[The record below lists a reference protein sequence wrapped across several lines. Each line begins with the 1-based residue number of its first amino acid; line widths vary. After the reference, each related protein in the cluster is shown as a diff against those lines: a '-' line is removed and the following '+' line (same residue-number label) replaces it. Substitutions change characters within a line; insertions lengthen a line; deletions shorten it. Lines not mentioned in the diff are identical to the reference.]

1 METNYLK
8 SDDSA
13 LYSGM
18 TQTEIVSSLMRK
30 VYLWM
35 ALALTVTG
43 ITAFG
48 VAGSSAVVLRFL
60 FQPIVYFSITGIQLL
75 LVFGITKMT
84 GGMGAVFGKSKKDSK
99 AEMSITLATIL
110 FIVYSILNGV
120 VFSVLL
126 LVYTMESITS
136 VFLITAAT
144 FGLMATW
151 GYMTEKDL
159 SSIGSYL
166 IFALLGIVIAT
177 VVNLF
182 LDSSTLHMI
191 ISYVGV
197 LVFVGLTAYDT
208 SQIKKALNTVEN
220 PEVEGQKVAL
230 MGALSLYLDFVNL
243 FIYIL
248 SILGRRK

>member
-48 VAGSSAVVLRFL
+48 VAGSSAVVLSFL
-60 FQPIVYFSITGIQLL
+60 FQPIVYLSITGIQLL

-84 GGMGAVFGKSKKDSK
+84 GGMGAVFGKSHKGS
-99 AEMSITLATIL
+99 EMSITLATIL

-208 SQIKKALNTVEN
+208 SQIKKALKTVEN

>member
-8 SDDSA
+8 SEDSA

-18 TQTEIVSSLMRK
+18 TQTEMVSSLMRK

-43 ITAFG
+43 VTAFG
-48 VAGSSAVVLRFL
+48 VAGSSAVVLSFL

-84 GGMGAVFGKSKKDSK
+84 GGMGAVFGKSQKGS
-99 AEMSITLATIL
+99 EMSITLATIL
-110 FIVYSILNGV
+110 FIVYSFLNGV

>member
-35 ALALTVTG
+35 VLALAVTG

-48 VAGSSAVVLRFL
+48 VAGSSEAVLRFL

-84 GGMGAVFGKSKKDSK
+84 GGMGAVFGKSQKGS
-99 AEMSITLATIL
+99 EMSITLATIL

-166 IFALLGIVIAT
+166 VFALLGIVIAT

>member
-48 VAGSSAVVLRFL
+48 VAGSSAVVLSFL
-60 FQPIVYFSITGIQLL
+60 FQPIVYLSITGIQLL

-84 GGMGAVFGKSKKDSK
+84 GGMGAVFGKSQKGS
-99 AEMSITLATIL
+99 EMSITLATIL

>member
-18 TQTEIVSSLMRK
+18 TQTEMVSMMRK

-48 VAGSSAVVLRFL
+48 VAGSSAVVLSFL
-60 FQPIVYFSITGIQLL
+60 FQPIVYLSITGIQLL

-84 GGMGAVFGKSKKDSK
+84 GGMGAVFGKSQKGS
-99 AEMSITLATIL
+99 EMSITLATIL

-208 SQIKKALNTVEN
+208 SQIKKALKTVEN

>member
-8 SDDSA
+8 TENSV
-13 LYSGM
+13 LYNGM

-48 VAGSSAVVLRFL
+48 VAGSSEAVLRFL

-84 GGMGAVFGKSKKDSK
+84 GGMGAVFGKSQKGS
-99 AEMSITLATIL
+99 EMSITLATIL

>member
-48 VAGSSAVVLRFL
+48 VAGSSAVVLSFL
-60 FQPIVYFSITGIQLL
+60 FQPIVYLSITGIQLL

-84 GGMGAVFGKSKKDSK
+84 GGMGAVFGKSQKGS
-99 AEMSITLATIL
+99 EMSITLATIL

-208 SQIKKALNTVEN
+208 SQIKKALKTVEN

>member
-1 METNYLK
+1 MEKNYLK

-18 TQTEIVSSLMRK
+18 TQTEMVSSLMRK

-43 ITAFG
+43 VTAFG
-48 VAGSSAVVLRFL
+48 VAGSSEAVLRFL

-84 GGMGAVFGKSKKDSK
+84 GGMGAVFGKSQKGS
-99 AEMSITLATIL
+99 EMSITLATIL

-208 SQIKKALNTVEN
+208 SQIKKALKTVEN

-248 SILGRRK
+248 SILCRRK

>member
-8 SDDSA
+8 TENSV
-13 LYSGM
+13 LYNGM

-43 ITAFG
+43 VTAFG
-48 VAGSSAVVLRFL
+48 VAGSSAVVLSFL

-75 LVFGITKMT
+75 LVFGITKMM
-84 GGMGAVFGKSKKDSK
+84 GGKGAVFGKSQKGL
-99 AEMSITLATIL
+99 EMSITLATIL

>member
-48 VAGSSAVVLRFL
+48 VAGSSEAVLRFL

-84 GGMGAVFGKSKKDSK
+84 GGMGAVFGKSQKGS
-99 AEMSITLATIL
+99 EMSITLATIL

>member
-18 TQTEIVSSLMRK
+18 TQTEMVSSMMRK

-48 VAGSSAVVLRFL
+48 VAGSSAVVLSFL
-60 FQPIVYFSITGIQLL
+60 FQPIVYLSITGIQLL

-84 GGMGAVFGKSKKDSK
+84 GGMGAVFGKSQKGS
-99 AEMSITLATIL
+99 EMSITLATIL

>member
-18 TQTEIVSSLMRK
+18 TQTEMVSSMMRK

-48 VAGSSAVVLRFL
+48 VAGSSAVVLSFL
-60 FQPIVYFSITGIQLL
+60 FQPIVYLSITGIQLL

-84 GGMGAVFGKSKKDSK
+84 GGMGAVFGKSQKGS
-99 AEMSITLATIL
+99 EMSITLATIL

-208 SQIKKALNTVEN
+208 SQIKKALKTVEN

>member
-18 TQTEIVSSLMRK
+18 TQTEMVSSLMRK

-43 ITAFG
+43 VTAFG
-48 VAGSSAVVLRFL
+48 VAGSSAVVLSFL

-84 GGMGAVFGKSKKDSK
+84 GGMGAVFGKSQKGS
-99 AEMSITLATIL
+99 EMSITLATIL
-110 FIVYSILNGV
+110 FIVYSFLNGV

-144 FGLMATW
+144 FGVMATW

>member
-18 TQTEIVSSLMRK
+18 TQTEMVSSMMRK

-48 VAGSSAVVLRFL
+48 VAGSSAVVLSFL
-60 FQPIVYFSITGIQLL
+60 FQPIVYLSITGIQLL

-84 GGMGAVFGKSKKDSK
+84 GGMGAVFGKSQKGL
-99 AEMSITLATIL
+99 EMSITLATIL

-208 SQIKKALNTVEN
+208 SQIKKALKTVEN

>member
-48 VAGSSAVVLRFL
+48 VAGSSAVVLSFL
-60 FQPIVYFSITGIQLL
+60 FQPIVYLSITGIQLL

-84 GGMGAVFGKSKKDSK
+84 GGMGAVFGKSQKGS
-99 AEMSITLATIL
+99 EMSITLATIL

-208 SQIKKALNTVEN
+208 SQIKKALKTVEN

-230 MGALSLYLDFVNL
+230 MGALS
-243 FIYIL
+243 
-248 SILGRRK
+248 

>member
-48 VAGSSAVVLRFL
+48 VAGSSEAVLRFL

-84 GGMGAVFGKSKKDSK
+84 GGMGAVFGKSQKGS
-99 AEMSITLATIL
+99 EMSITLATIL

-144 FGLMATW
+144 FGVMATW